1 MDTRTSA
8 QSGDAIG
15 DWAWSEP
22 ELQALLASHGYVWSV
37 RESGWFECLVSNDR
51 ERWRGNGLT
60 AAAALQDAVRQ
71 MLPSALARHLVARP
85 RVLAPA
91 EGRVAAVA
99 STPVVSE
106 AIVASSLIGARA
118 EGLVAANTMVPPSAA
133 AEPAAPSA
141 GRAPV
146 AAAPVTVVAQ
156 SSSPATLDLPAPS
169 PTSEVAVAAAV
180 VPSPVVETVVS
191 ESRLKRFPGPP
202 PVAIRRSDEDVAELE
217 VLDERLRALLPEL
230 AGFSRDL
237 QRLGFIAFIARA
249 RHISQRT
256 ADPRVETVV
265 RRIAGRL
272 GELAEQ
278 FWPGSVR
285 ALQLRAT
292 PLQAGADM
300 DLPDGGR
307 LHDWAEAAE
316 SAERLIE
323 ERRQTLDKRG
333 LDDAGW
339 ADLERCYPAPNDP
352 EARLEV
358 LRNAMEKHFGRLD
371 AKSPSDTDRE
381 LQHNADKFA
390 IELVKWAKELRW
402 LRPHVEDRIRWG
414 QAIGRLRW
422 AATRLPR
429 DHRPMI
435 DMVLHEEYRP
445 NKPWAHELGEDPI
458 AKAKKK
464 LRKALLQKKPEGDK
478 ATPEAVSRWLGEAFD
493 LGDGFAT
500 AEIAERI
507 TEWNPIVLAL
517 PNDETVDKDRKYRRR
532 LKLLQDEI
540 ERRQRGDA
548 PGEATAEAELEGEV
562 KALEP
567 DEGDLAF
574 RRLLARVRDR
584 VEGKSALF
592 VSNRADP
599 MLKERLEREL
609 GVQIDWAEIDPRR
622 IQSRIES
629 VRRMSYDLVMSATGF
644 QGHSIDATLGRET
657 KACGLPYVRV
667 NRGRLTTCVRA
678 LARQFGLLEAA

>member
-1 MDTRTSA
+1 
-8 QSGDAIG
+8 
-15 DWAWSEP
+15 
-22 ELQALLASHGYVWSV
+22 V

-51 ERWRGNGLT
+51 ERWLGNGVT
-60 AAAALQDAVRQ
+60 AAAALQDAARQ
-71 MLPSALARHLVARP
+71 MLPSALARQLVARP
-85 RVLAPA
+85 RVLAPNPGLAASVAFPAA
-91 EGRVAAVA
+91 EVKSAPLIAAHTSMPAGEPSPLVGAVAEQIAVVAAVA
-99 STPVVSE
+99 PS
-106 AIVASSLIGARA
+106 ASII
-118 EGLVAANTMVPPSAA
+118 ANTSAA
-133 AEPAAPSA
+133 
-141 GRAPV
+141 
-146 AAAPVTVVAQ
+146 
-156 SSSPATLDLPAPS
+156 L
-169 PTSEVAVAAAV
+169 PTSVA
-180 VPSPVVETVVS
+180 VVS

-202 PVAIRRSDEDVAELE
+202 PVAIRRSDDDVAELE

-256 ADPRVETVV
+256 ADPRVETIV

-323 ERRQTLDKRG
+323 EKRLTLDKRG

-339 ADLERCYPAPNDP
+339 GDLERCYPAPNDP

-381 LQHNADKFA
+381 LQHNADKFT

-402 LRPHVEDRIRWG
+402 LRPHVEDRVRWG

-422 AATRLPR
+422 AVTRLPR

-435 DMVLHEEYRP
+435 DMVLQEEYRP
-445 NKPWAHELGEDPI
+445 SKPWAHELGEDPI

-500 AEIAERI
+500 VEIAERI
-507 TEWNPIVLAL
+507 TEWSPIVLAL

-548 PGEATAEAELEGEV
+548 PSDAPSDAALEGEV
-562 KALEP
+562 TTLEP

-574 RRLLARVRDR
+574 RRLLARVRER
-584 VEGKSALF
+584 IEGKSALF

-609 GVQIDWAEIDPRR
+609 GVQIEWAEIDPRR

>member
-1 MDTRTSA
+1 MDTRISSPTD
-8 QSGDAIG
+8 GAIG
-15 DWAWSEP
+15 DWAWSEA
-22 ELQALLASHGYVWSV
+22 ELNALLASHGYVWSV
-37 RESGWFECLVSNDR
+37 RESGWFECLVSRDR
-51 ERWRGNGLT
+51 ERWRGSGLT
-60 AAAALQDAVRQ
+60 AAAALQDAVGQ
-71 MLPSALARHLVARP
+71 MLPSALARRLATRP
-85 RVLAPA
+85 RVLVPTPSVLVPKAAAPEVVPSNGA
-91 EGRVAAVA
+91 HAVANMTPPDEALVIVPLASDASPLAAVA
-99 STPVVSE
+99 
-106 AIVASSLIGARA
+106 L
-118 EGLVAANTMVPPSAA
+118 L
-133 AEPAAPSA
+133 PAAI
-141 GRAPV
+141 
-146 AAAPVTVVAQ
+146 AAT
-156 SSSPATLDLPAPS
+156 
-169 PTSEVAVAAAV
+169 
-180 VPSPVVETVVS
+180 PSPVVEPVVS

-202 PVAIRRSDEDVAELE
+202 AVAMRRSDDDVAELE

-256 ADPRVETVV
+256 SDPRVETIV

-316 SAERLIE
+316 AAERLIE
-323 ERRQTLDKRG
+323 EKRLTLDKRG

-339 ADLERCYPAPNDP
+339 GDLERCFPAPNDP

-371 AKSPSDTDRE
+371 QKSPSDTDRE
-381 LQHNADKFA
+381 LQHGADKFVV
-390 IELVKWAKELRW
+390 ELVKWGKELRW

-445 NKPWAHELGEDPI
+445 SKPWAHELGEDPV

-493 LGDGFAT
+493 LGDGFST

-507 TEWNPIVLAL
+507 TEWNAIVLGL

-548 PGEATAEAELEGEV
+548 PGEAASSEAEAEGEV
-562 KALEP
+562 QALEP

-574 RRLLARVRDR
+574 RRLLARVRER
-584 VEGKSALF
+584 IEGKSALF

>member
-1 MDTRTSA
+1 MDTRISSPTD
-8 QSGDAIG
+8 GAIG
-15 DWAWSEP
+15 DWAWSEA
-22 ELQALLASHGYVWSV
+22 ELNALLASHGYVWSV
-37 RESGWFECLVSNDR
+37 RESGWFECLVSRDR
-51 ERWRGNGLT
+51 ERWRGSGLT
-60 AAAALQDAVRQ
+60 AAAALQDAVGQ
-71 MLPSALARHLVARP
+71 MLPSALARRLATRP
-85 RVLAPA
+85 RVLVPTPSVLVPKAAAPEVVPSNGA
-91 EGRVAAVA
+91 HAVANMTPPDEALVIVPLASDASPLAAVA
-99 STPVVSE
+99 
-106 AIVASSLIGARA
+106 L
-118 EGLVAANTMVPPSAA
+118 L
-133 AEPAAPSA
+133 PAAI
-141 GRAPV
+141 
-146 AAAPVTVVAQ
+146 AAT
-156 SSSPATLDLPAPS
+156 
-169 PTSEVAVAAAV
+169 
-180 VPSPVVETVVS
+180 PSPVVEPVVS

-202 PVAIRRSDEDVAELE
+202 AVAMRRSDDDVAELE

-256 ADPRVETVV
+256 SDPRVETIV

-316 SAERLIE
+316 AAERLIE
-323 ERRQTLDKRG
+323 EKRLTLDKRG

-339 ADLERCYPAPNDP
+339 GDLERCFPAPNDP

-371 AKSPSDTDRE
+371 QKSPSDTDRE
-381 LQHNADKFA
+381 LQHGADKFVV
-390 IELVKWAKELRW
+390 ELVKWGKELRW

-445 NKPWAHELGEDPI
+445 SKPWAHELGEDPV

-493 LGDGFAT
+493 LGDGFST

-507 TEWNPIVLAL
+507 TEWNAIVLGL

-548 PGEATAEAELEGEV
+548 PGEAASSEAEAEGEV
-562 KALEP
+562 QALEP

-574 RRLLARVRDR
+574 RRLLARVRER
-584 VEGKSALF
+584 IEGKSALF

-678 LARQFGLLEAA
+678 LARQFGLLEAAA

>member
-1 MDTRTSA
+1 MDTRISSPTD
-8 QSGDAIG
+8 GAIG
-15 DWAWSEP
+15 DWAWSEA
-22 ELQALLASHGYVWSV
+22 ELNALLASHGYVWSV
-37 RESGWFECLVSNDR
+37 RESGWFECLVSRDR
-51 ERWRGNGLT
+51 ERWRGSGLT
-60 AAAALQDAVRQ
+60 AAAALQDAVGQ
-71 MLPSALARHLVARP
+71 MLPSALARRLATRP
-85 RVLAPA
+85 RVLVPTPSVLVPKAAAPEVVPSNGA
-91 EGRVAAVA
+91 HAVANVTPPDEALVIVPLASDASPLAAVA
-99 STPVVSE
+99 
-106 AIVASSLIGARA
+106 L
-118 EGLVAANTMVPPSAA
+118 L
-133 AEPAAPSA
+133 PAAI
-141 GRAPV
+141 
-146 AAAPVTVVAQ
+146 AAT
-156 SSSPATLDLPAPS
+156 
-169 PTSEVAVAAAV
+169 
-180 VPSPVVETVVS
+180 PSPVVEPVVS

-202 PVAIRRSDEDVAELE
+202 AVAMRRSDDDVAELE

-256 ADPRVETVV
+256 SDPRVETIV

-316 SAERLIE
+316 AAERLIE
-323 ERRQTLDKRG
+323 EKRLTLDKRG

-339 ADLERCYPAPNDP
+339 GDLERCFPAPNDP

-371 AKSPSDTDRE
+371 QKSPSDTDRE
-381 LQHNADKFA
+381 LQHGADKFVV
-390 IELVKWAKELRW
+390 ELVKWGKELRW

-445 NKPWAHELGEDPI
+445 SKPWAHELGEDPV

-493 LGDGFAT
+493 LGDGFST

-507 TEWNPIVLAL
+507 TEWNAIVLGL

-548 PGEATAEAELEGEV
+548 PGEAASSEAEAEGEV
-562 KALEP
+562 QALEP

-574 RRLLARVRDR
+574 RRLLARVRER
-584 VEGKSALF
+584 IEGKSALF

>member
-1 MDTRTSA
+1 
-8 QSGDAIG
+8 
-15 DWAWSEP
+15 
-22 ELQALLASHGYVWSV
+22 
-37 RESGWFECLVSNDR
+37 
-51 ERWRGNGLT
+51 
-60 AAAALQDAVRQ
+60 
-71 MLPSALARHLVARP
+71 MLPSALARRLVSRP
-85 RVLAPA
+85 RVLVPTPMPNVVPTSSIVQAPLA
-91 EGRVAAVA
+91 PVELASAAA
-99 STPVVSE
+99 
-106 AIVASSLIGARA
+106 
-118 EGLVAANTMVPPSAA
+118 LVAANAFAKASPSEAVFA
-133 AEPAAPSA
+133 DSSVTEAFTPVVEL
-141 GRAPV
+141 APV
-146 AAAPVTVVAQ
+146 AVGVSSQVASETAPSELPLPLATAVIVAPVV
-156 SSSPATLDLPAPS
+156 PAP
-169 PTSEVAVAAAV
+169 ANGAAA
-180 VPSPVVETVVS
+180 S

-202 PVAIRRSDEDVAELE
+202 AVAIRRSDDDVAELE
-217 VLDERLRALLPEL
+217 VIDERLRALLPEM

-256 ADPRVETVV
+256 SDPRVETIV

-300 DLPDGGR
+300 DLPEGGR

-323 ERRQTLDKRG
+323 EKRLTLDKRG
-333 LDDAGW
+333 LDEAGW

-358 LRNAMEKHFGRLD
+358 LRHAMEKHFGRLD
-371 AKSPSDTDRE
+371 QKSPSDTDRE
-381 LQHNADKFA
+381 LQQGAEKFVV
-390 IELVKWAKELRW
+390 ELVKWGKELRW
-402 LRPHVEDRIRWG
+402 LRPHVEDRVRWG

-429 DHRPMI
+429 DHRAMI

-445 NKPWAHELGEDPI
+445 SKPWAHELGEDPI

-478 ATPEAVSRWLGEAFD
+478 ATADAVSRWLSEAFE
-493 LGDGFAT
+493 LGDGFST

-507 TEWNPIVLAL
+507 TEWYPIVLAL
-517 PNDETVDKDRKYRRR
+517 AADESVDKDRKYRRR

-548 PGEATAEAELEGEV
+548 PGEAASEVELEGEV

-574 RRLLARVRDR
+574 RRLLARVRER
-584 VEGKSALF
+584 IEGKSALF

-609 GVQIDWAEIDPRR
+609 GVLIDWAEIDPRR
-622 IQSRIES
+622 IQARIES